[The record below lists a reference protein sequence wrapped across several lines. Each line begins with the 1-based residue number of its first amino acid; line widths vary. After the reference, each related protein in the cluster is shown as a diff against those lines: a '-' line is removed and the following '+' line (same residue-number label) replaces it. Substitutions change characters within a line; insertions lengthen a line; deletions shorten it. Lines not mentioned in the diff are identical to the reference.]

1 MAAWPRSTWPTT
13 SSTTCRWRS
22 RQTAADSTQ
31 VIAAIDRLS
40 GKLRERI
47 GESLRSVRS
56 EPPLTQVTT
65 SSLEALWKYTKGQ
78 VAGDAGGDY
87 VSAVALLKEAVA
99 LDSGFATAY
108 RTLGGFQ
115 EFLGNRTESVAAL
128 TKAIQHEDRL
138 TEIER
143 EHTRGNYH
151 VGVTGQLDQAMAAYR
166 AALELNPGDSLARQN
181 LGMVY
186 DLMHQPE
193 RAESIFRAGLDTL
206 HPWSPIPHLALAAT
220 LVTRGRRAEAEQVY
234 SQIAKLFPGHP
245 AVEERG
251 VLLAASTGDYLTAAA
266 RARRFR
272 ERHAREPL
280 DRGGCQS
287 LVGRHRA
294 GSRTAGRGRG
304 VHPRCHGGERRC
316 WAPRELPQGC
326 FVSGT
331 HRHLGSPPTS
341 PGPQNGGGGTSS
353 LPLGLH
359 PIARSP
365 LSHSGTHLCV
375 GRPATGGARAARPE

>member
-1 MAAWPRSTWPTT
+1 M
-13 SSTTCRWRS
+13 
-22 RQTAADSTQ
+22 
-31 VIAAIDRLS
+31 
-40 GKLRERI
+40 
-47 GESLRSVRS
+47 
-56 EPPLTQVTT
+56 
-65 SSLEALWKYTKGQ
+65 
-78 VAGDAGGDY
+78 
-87 VSAVALLKEAVA
+87 
-99 LDSGFATAY
+99 
-108 RTLGGFQ
+108 
-115 EFLGNRTESVAAL
+115 GNWTESVAAL

-166 AALELNPGDSLARQN
+166 AALFELNPGDSLARQN

-272 ERHAREPL
+272 
-280 DRGGCQS
+280 DRDAQGPFD
-287 LVGRHRA
+287 RA
-294 GSRTAGRGRG
+294 DASRWLADIALARGRLAEAEEYTRDAMAAS
-304 VHPRCHGGERRC
+304 VV
-316 WAPRELPQGC
+316 A
-326 FVSGT
+326 
-331 HRHLGSPPTS
+331 
-341 PGPQNGGGGTSS
+341 
-353 LPLGLH
+353 
-359 PIARSP
+359 
-365 LSHSGTHLCV
+365 
-375 GRPATGGARAARPE
+375 GRPANYLKDASYLGLIDIWVRRRPLPGLRTVEAALGACNHRF